1 MVPNMR
7 PRIREGHEFDSP
19 VGTRHLG
26 MATHMHAHVER
37 DVWSGLGECVPL
49 ARCRQQSKV
58 LGGELGPL
66 RSGRIRERRHPFGVG
81 CKSVRHHLH
90 KGPRK
95 IVCVEANAT
104 KQRSARRTKT
114 KTQEASGARGSASE
128 GCVPPLRSLSQSV
141 DGVSTSGVKPQLW
154 RRERCDQDRFAR
166 LRRSSGRPGA
176 AALTNGL
183 TDTSSYASLARASV
197 ES

>member
-128 GCVPPLRSLSQSV
+128 GASHRSAHSANRSMA
-141 DGVSTSGVKPQLW
+141 S
-154 RRERCDQDRFAR
+154 RRVASSP
-166 LRRSSGRPGA
+166 SSGAASAVTKTVSPDSA
-176 AALTNGL
+176 AAPV
-183 TDTSSYASLARASV
+183 DLAPRH
-197 ES
+197 